1 MTKLLIKRVFAYIFI
16 ALSFAK
22 VIFSLFFSHT
32 EDLGET
38 IFHYV
43 ESVVHIIL
51 LVFLCKHAIRNKIG
65 HFFHEYFIE
74 AIIMGIISTVAL
86 TYSCIIHEYHIGD
99 SFMTLL
105 PVTLSIAVNVFLLVN
120 FHHRHDHTVKVVL
133 IVFVA
138 LSLLI
143 SGNSVLDN
151 IITFVNGATNIHT
164 FIPTLIS
171 NLLTLFFNLFV
182 LLTAISMKHV
192 LRSDRTQVVH
202 YVKLKEDEKE

>member
-1 MTKLLIKRVFAYIFI
+1 MTKLLIKRIFAYIFI

-22 VIFSLFFSHT
+22 VVFSLIFLHT

-38 IFHYV
+38 IIHYV

-65 HFFHEYFIE
+65 HFFHEYFVE

-86 TYSCIIHEYHIGD
+86 TYSCIIHHYNIGD

-120 FHHRHDHTVKVVL
+120 FHHHHDHTVKVVL

-138 LSLLI
+138 LSLLF

-151 IITFVNGATNIHT
+151 IVSFSNGSLEQHA
-164 FIPTLIS
+164 FISSLIS

-182 LLTAISMKHV
+182 LLTAMSMKHV
-192 LRSDRTQVVH
+192 LRSDPSKVVN
-202 YVKLKEDEKE
+202 YVKLREDE

>member
-1 MTKLLIKRVFAYIFI
+1 MTKLLIKRIFAYIFI

-22 VIFSLFFSHT
+22 VVFSLIFLHT

-38 IFHYV
+38 IIHYV

-51 LVFLCKHAIRNKIG
+51 LVFLCKHAIKNKIG
-65 HFFHEYFIE
+65 HFFHEYFVE

-86 TYSCIIHEYHIGD
+86 TYSCIIHEYEIGD

-105 PVTLSIAVNVFLLVN
+105 PVTLSISVNVFLLVN
-120 FHHRHDHTVKVVL
+120 FHHAHDHTVKVVL

-138 LSLLI
+138 LSLLF

-151 IITFVNGATNIHT
+151 IVSFSNGSLEQHA
-164 FIPTLIS
+164 FISSLIS

-182 LLTAISMKHV
+182 LLTVMSMKHV
-192 LRSDRTQVVH
+192 LRSDRTKVVD
-202 YVKLKEDEKE
+202 YVKLREDD

>member
-1 MTKLLIKRVFAYIFI
+1 MTKLLIKRIFAYIFI

-22 VIFSLFFSHT
+22 VVFSLIFLHT

-38 IFHYV
+38 IIHYV

-65 HFFHEYFIE
+65 HFFHEYFVE

-86 TYSCIIHEYHIGD
+86 TYSCIIHEYEIGD

-120 FHHRHDHTVKVVL
+120 FHHHHDHTVKVVL

-138 LSLLI
+138 LSLLF

-151 IITFVNGATNIHT
+151 IVSFSNGSLEQHA
-164 FIPTLIS
+164 FISSLIS

-182 LLTAISMKHV
+182 LLTVMSMKHV
-192 LRSDRTQVVH
+192 LRSDRTKVVD
-202 YVKLKEDEKE
+202 YVKLREDD

>member
-1 MTKLLIKRVFAYIFI
+1 MTKLLIKRIFAYIFI

-22 VIFSLFFSHT
+22 VVFSLIFLHT

-38 IFHYV
+38 IIHYV

-65 HFFHEYFIE
+65 HFFHEYFVE

-86 TYSCIIHEYHIGD
+86 TYSCIIHHYNIGD

-120 FHHRHDHTVKVVL
+120 FHHHHDHTVKVVL

-138 LSLLI
+138 LSLLF

-151 IITFVNGATNIHT
+151 IVSFSNGSLEQHA
-164 FIPTLIS
+164 FISSLIS

-182 LLTAISMKHV
+182 LLTVMSMKHV
-192 LRSDRTQVVH
+192 LRSDRTKVVD
-202 YVKLKEDEKE
+202 YVKLREDD

>member
-1 MTKLLIKRVFAYIFI
+1 MTKLLIKRIFAYIFI

-22 VIFSLFFSHT
+22 VVFSLIFLHT

-38 IFHYV
+38 IIHYV

-51 LVFLCKHAIRNKIG
+51 LVFLCKHAIKNKIG
-65 HFFHEYFIE
+65 HFFHEYFVE

-86 TYSCIIHEYHIGD
+86 TYSCIIHEYEIGD

-120 FHHRHDHTVKVVL
+120 FHHHHDHTVKVVL

-151 IITFVNGATNIHT
+151 IISYASGATGIHA
-164 FIPTLIS
+164 FVQTLIS

-192 LRSDRTQVVH
+192 LRSDRTTVVN
-202 YVKLKEDEKE
+202 YVKLREDEE

>member
-1 MTKLLIKRVFAYIFI
+1 MTKLLIKRIFAYIFI

-22 VIFSLFFSHT
+22 VVFSLIFLHT

-38 IFHYV
+38 IIHYV

-51 LVFLCKHAIRNKIG
+51 LVFLCKHAIKNKIG
-65 HFFHEYFIE
+65 HFFHEYFVE

-86 TYSCIIHEYHIGD
+86 TYSCIIHEYEIGD

-120 FHHRHDHTVKVVL
+120 FHHHHDHTVKVVL

-138 LSLLI
+138 LSLLF

-151 IITFVNGATNIHT
+151 IVSFSNGSLEHHAFITS
-164 FIPTLIS
+164 LIS

-182 LLTAISMKHV
+182 LLTVMSMKHV
-192 LRSDRTQVVH
+192 LRSDRTKVVD
-202 YVKLKEDEKE
+202 YVKLREND